1 MRKIKSKRTT
11 LILRFCTG
19 LGVFF
24 LLSGMAGK
32 PPLVG
37 GPAPHFQL
45 HSLSGSPVGIA
56 DYQGKVVLL
65 TFWATWCK
73 PCKQE
78 MPEIQTAYEKLK
90 DQGFV
95 VLALNFGEKGP
106 VAEKLVKEMGLT
118 FPVLLDEDVEVAE
131 RHQVVSLPVS
141 FFIDP
146 NGIIKKK
153 VIGGTLTQEEI
164 TTIFHELQ
172 GTTKS

>member
-1 MRKIKSKRTT
+1 AL
-11 LILRFCTG
+11 LIFC
-19 LGVFF
+19 F
-24 LLSGMAGK
+24 LTGMAKK

-45 HSLSGSPVGIA
+45 NTLNGPSAKIS

-73 PCKQE
+73 PCRKE
-78 MPEIQTAYEKLK
+78 MPEIQASYEALK

-95 VLALNFGEKGP
+95 VLAVNFGEKGP
-106 VAEKLVKEMGLT
+106 VARELVKTMGLT
-118 FPVLLDEDVEVAE
+118 FPVLLDEDVAVAE

-146 NGIIKKK
+146 SGIIKKQ
-153 VIGGTLTQEEI
+153 VFGGTLTKAQI
-164 TTIFHELQ
+164 TTLVHQLQ
-172 GTTKS
+172 KETG